1 MPSGRAVS
9 YGSHN
14 RIMKSF
20 DTLIKHSLVW
30 SEIAAQLIQWRQWS
44 RFRFYLTVWP
54 TKQQN
59 PRPAFDKAKRWL
71 FVNRYYLRII
81 HVRQSNGT
89 GANRIEVERLVL
101 SFGSQD
107 PHDWVGLFVNWRLIR
122 SPDDYDEKLL
132 NFKVILKE
140 AKVYEGRLAYIIKDL
155 RNNIKIFKFH

>member
-20 DTLIKHSLVW
+20 DTLIKHRLVW

-44 RFRFYLTVWP
+44 RFRFYLKVWP
-54 TKQQN
+54 KKQRN
-59 PRPAFDKAKRWL
+59 PRPAFDKAKRGL
-71 FVNRYYLRII
+71 FVNRYDLRII

-89 GANRIEVERLVL
+89 GDNRIEVERLVL

-107 PHDWVGLFVNWRLIR
+107 PHDWVFVNWRLIR
-122 SPDDYDEKLL
+122 STDDYDEKLL
-132 NFKVILKE
+132 NLKVILKV
-140 AKVYEGRLAYIIKDL
+140 AKPDEPHHKRPP
-155 RNNIKIFKFH
+155 